1 MPYENVETT
10 EEVVETIE
18 TEAVAESVEVVTETE
33 SVEETTPI
41 EAPVN
46 VTPVAT
52 ISSFADLKPKMKLAG
67 KVSDVK
73 LYGAFV
79 DIGIDRPALL
89 HISQIRQKRVRN
101 VADYLQVGQE
111 IEVWVTTSN
120 EENGRIEL
128 TMVEPPAL
136 SWDDMRIND
145 VVSGEIVRLENFGAF
160 VNIGAERPGL
170 IHVSEL
176 ANEFVSSPEDV
187 VKVGETI
194 EARIINVDS
203 RKKQV
208 DLSLR
213 AMEETVVEVE
223 EDAEEVLTAMALAL
237 QEAMQSPDKKQR
249 KKDKQRKKKR
259 NRYEEQD
266 DIIERTLRHSN

>member
-18 TEAVAESVEVVTETE
+18 TEAVEEIVEAVTET
-33 SVEETTPI
+33 VEEAATDETTT
-41 EAPVN
+41 VN
-46 VTPVAT
+46 ATPVASV
-52 ISSFADLKPKMKLAG
+52 SSFADLKPKMKLAG
-67 KVSDVK
+67 KVTDVK
-73 LYGAFV
+73 LYGAFI
-79 DIGIDRPALL
+79 DLGIDHPALL

-101 VADYLQVGQE
+101 VADYVQIDQDV
-111 IEVWVTTSN
+111 EVWVVNATEDT
-120 EENGRIEL
+120 GRIEV

-136 SWDDMRIND
+136 SWEELRING
-145 VVSGEIVRLENFGAF
+145 VVSGEVVRLENFGAF

-187 VKVGETI
+187 VKVGQI
-194 EARIINVDS
+194 VEARIINVDA

-213 AMEETVVEVE
+213 AMEEPVVEEE
-223 EDAEEVLTAMALAL
+223 EDNSEELLTAMALAL
-237 QEAMQSPDKKQR
+237 QEAMQSPDKQTR
-249 KKDKQRKKKR
+249 KKDKKRKKKR
-259 NRYEEQD
+259 RYDQD
-266 DIIERTLRHSN
+266 DILERTLRHSK

>member
-10 EEVVETIE
+10 DEVVETIE
-18 TEAVAESVEVVTETE
+18 TET
-33 SVEETTPI
+33 VEETVATV
-41 EAPVN
+41 EETVEEVATDETTVDT
-46 VTPVAT
+46 TPVVS

-67 KVSDVK
+67 KVNDVK

-101 VADYLQVGQE
+101 VTDYVQAGQDV
-111 IEVWVTTSN
+111 EVWVISAN
-120 EENGRIEL
+120 EDNGRIEV

-136 SWDDMRIND
+136 AWEEMRIND
-145 VVSGEIVRLENFGAF
+145 VVSGEVVRLENFGAF

-187 VKVGETI
+187 VKVGDTV
-194 EARIINVDS
+194 EARIINVDA

-213 AMEETVVEVE
+213 AMEEPVVEE
-223 EDAEEVLTAMALAL
+223 EDDSEELLTAMALAL
-237 QEAMQSPDKKQR
+237 QEAMQSPDKKGR

-259 NRYEEQD
+259 RYEQD
-266 DIIERTLRHSN
+266 DIIERTLRHSR

>member
-10 EEVVETIE
+10 DDVVETIE
-18 TEAVAESVEVVTETE
+18 TEAVEETVEVVAEETATEET
-33 SVEETTPI
+33 VEETAT
-41 EAPVN
+41 A
-46 VTPVAT
+46 TPVASV
-52 ISSFADLKPKMKLAG
+52 SSFADLKPKMKLAG

-101 VADYLQVGQE
+101 VADYVQVGQD
-111 IEVWVTTSN
+111 IEVWVVSAN
-120 EENGRIEL
+120 DENHRIEV

-136 SWDDMRIND
+136 AWEEMRIND
-145 VVSGEIVRLENFGAF
+145 VVSGEVVRLENFGAF

-187 VKVGETI
+187 VKVGDTV
-194 EARIINVDS
+194 EARIINVDA

-213 AMEETVVEVE
+213 AMEEPVVQQE
-223 EDAEEVLTAMALAL
+223 EDDNEEMMTAMALAL
-237 QEAMQSPDKKQR
+237 QQAMESSEKKTR

-259 NRYEEQD
+259 RYEQD
-266 DIIERTLRHSN
+266 DIIERTLRHSR

>member
-18 TEAVAESVEVVTETE
+18 TEAVEETVAA
-33 SVEETTPI
+33 VEETVEEVATE
-41 EAPVN
+41 EAAVDA
-46 VTPVAT
+46 TPVASV
-52 ISSFADLKPKMKLAG
+52 SSFADLKPKMKLAG
-67 KVSDVK
+67 KVTDVK

-101 VADYLQVGQE
+101 VADYVQVGQD
-111 IEVWVTTSN
+111 IEVWVISAN
-120 EENGRIEL
+120 EENSRIEV

-136 SWDDMRIND
+136 SWEEMRIND
-145 VVSGEIVRLENFGAF
+145 VVSGEVVRLENFGAF

-187 VKVGETI
+187 VKVGDTV
-194 EARIINVDS
+194 EARIINVDA

-213 AMEETVVEVE
+213 AMEEPVVEE
-223 EDAEEVLTAMALAL
+223 EDDSEELLTAMALAL
-237 QEAMQSPDKKQR
+237 QEAMQSPDKQQR

-259 NRYEEQD
+259 RYEQD
-266 DIIERTLRHSN
+266 DIIERTLRHSR

>member
-18 TEAVAESVEVVTETE
+18 TEAV
-33 SVEETTPI
+33 EETV
-41 EAPVN
+41 EAVEKT
-46 VTPVAT
+46 VAEVATEEAAVDATPVASV
-52 ISSFADLKPKMKLAG
+52 SSFADLKPKMKLAG
-67 KVSDVK
+67 KVTDVK

-101 VADYLQVGQE
+101 VADYVQVGQD
-111 IEVWVTTSN
+111 IEVWVISAN
-120 EENGRIEL
+120 KENSRIEV
-128 TMVEPPAL
+128 TMVEPPTLA
-136 SWDDMRIND
+136 WEEMRIND
-145 VVSGEIVRLENFGAF
+145 VVSGEVVRLENFGAF

-187 VKVGETI
+187 VKVGDTV
-194 EARIINVDS
+194 EARIINVDA

-213 AMEETVVEVE
+213 AMEEAVVEEE
-223 EDAEEVLTAMALAL
+223 EDNSEELLTAMALAL
-237 QEAMQSPDKKQR
+237 QEAMQSPDKQQR

-259 NRYEEQD
+259 RYEQD
-266 DIIERTLRHSN
+266 DIIERTLRHSR